1 MPTDVLP
8 AGEKMDAIYRWQAGI
23 YDATRKFYLL
33 GRDPLI
39 AELAPPPGG
48 TILEVGC
55 GTGRNL
61 IVAARMHPEARLY
74 GFDVSPVMLAEAR
87 KAVAKAGLAD
97 RIRLAKADAATLDP
111 LATFARDGFD
121 RVFCSYTLSMIPPWR
136 EALARALAAVAPGG
150 SLHVVDF
157 GGQEGLPAAFKASLR
172 AWLQLFHV
180 TPRDDFETV
189 LAEIAAAGGAAW
201 RLARPY
207 RGYSL
212 HAVATRPAVA

>member
-1 MPTDVLP
+1 
-8 AGEKMDAIYRWQAGI
+8 MDAIYRWQAGI

-39 AELAPPPGG
+39 AGLAPPPGG

-61 IVAARMHPEARLY
+61 IVAARMYPEARLY

-87 KAVAKAGLAD
+87 KAVAKADLAD
-97 RIRLAKADAATLDP
+97 RIRLAKADAATFDP

-136 EALARALAAVAPGG
+136 EALARAMAAVSPGG

-180 TPRDDFETV
+180 TPRDDFEPV
-189 LAEIAAAGGAAW
+189 FAEVAAAGGAAW
-201 RLARPY
+201 RLARPIAATPSTRSRRVPALLDPIA
-207 RGYSL
+207 RGGL
-212 HAVATRPAVA
+212 

>member
-1 MPTDVLP
+1 MTMPTEVLP

-48 TILEVGC
+48 TILDVGC

-87 KAVAKAGLAD
+87 KAVERAGLAD
-97 RIRLAKADAATLDP
+97 RIRLAKADAATFDP
-111 LATFARDGFD
+111 LTTFARDGFD

-136 EALARALAAVAPGG
+136 EALARAMAAVAPGG

-157 GGQEGLPAAFKASLR
+157 GGQEHLPAGFKTALR
-172 AWLQLFHV
+172 AWLALFHV
-180 TPRDDFETV
+180 TPRDDFATV
-189 LAEIAAAGGAAW
+189 FGEVVAHGGTTW
-201 RLARPY
+201 RLERPY
-207 RGYSL
+207 RGYAL
-212 HAVATRPAVA
+212 HAVASRP